1 MKKLVALL
9 LTVLML
15 GGSVV
20 PAFALE
26 TPAADLISAEQIP
39 AQEELPDASFISNTG
54 DEAEPVVS
62 AAIKAPAETEPPA
75 EEDPANNG
83 SGNEGGETPGTG
95 GQTDPETQTG
105 EPAQETPAV
114 SEKQLIEP
122 QLEGS
127 IPMVTVGGTGIDIY
141 DANGEIVYDFPNI
154 IGALA
159 TGNEEK
165 LPNGFELKETLTTL
179 LKSYVKYYMTFRRQK
194 FYDELEAEIAKLS
207 ERIAMDENG
216 NPRYGTGI
224 GPEDTA
230 KNLKNTTT
238 PNPDGPFSFFTYIF
252 TYDWRRSPLEIAD
265 ELDAYIEAICEM
277 TGHEQIVLSGRCLG
291 ANFASAYLTKY
302 GYKNRILGFAYNVGM
317 MHGQEALSE
326 AISGKF
332 STDGNAILR
341 YLTDMDVE
349 MDDWVINL
357 ITFLENSHI
366 FDTFNASVKSPIY
379 ASIVKGVTSALAL
392 STLYT
397 MPGYWSCV
405 SNEDYDDAMLYV
417 FGKPGSEKRQKYAGL
432 IEKIEAYHNQV
443 QLPMDDMLKRFV
455 ANGGKLAVVCKYGFQ
470 MMPMCDSRNDV
481 ADTFVSVHNASLGAT
496 TSKNYNT
503 LSDDYIQ
510 SRLSLGLGKYISP
523 DKKIDASTCLFP
535 EYTWFIKNVVHDSYT
550 DTEDSI
556 LYTVTTAQEQ
566 YTVDDL
572 TTPQFLV
579 KLDETDTIVPMTAE
593 NCNTEHWKSE
603 DPSKLSFFERVSRF
617 FTSLSALLR
626 NLFDLIGK

>member
-1 MKKLVALL
+1 MKKTVALFMTLIL
-9 LTVLML
+9 LC
-15 GGSVV
+15 SAAV
-20 PAFALE
+20 PAFAEDMPVANVLIAE
-26 TPAADLISAEQIP
+26 QSAEEQTPAQNMP
-39 AQEELPDASFISNTG
+39 AGFGISNVG
-54 DEAEPVVS
+54 DEAE
-62 AAIKAPAETEPPA
+62 
-75 EEDPANNG
+75 NND
-83 SGNEGGETPGTG
+83 TPGNT
-95 GQTDPETQTG
+95 ENQTG
-105 EPAQETPAV
+105 EPAPEAPAV
-114 SEKQLIEP
+114 FEKQLIEP
-122 QLEGS
+122 HLEGS

-141 DANGEIVYDFPNI
+141 DANGKIIYDFPNI

-207 ERIAMDENG
+207 EPIAMDENG
-216 NPRYGTGI
+216 NPKYGTGI
-224 GPEDTA
+224 GPEDA
-230 KNLKNTTT
+230 AQNLKHTTT

-302 GYKNRILGFAYNVGM
+302 GYKNRILGFAYDVGM
-317 MHGQEALSE
+317 MYGQNALSE

-357 ITFLENSHI
+357 IVFLENSHI
-366 FDTFNASVKSPIY
+366 FDTFNASVKSSIY

-443 QLPMDDMLKRFV
+443 QLPMNDMLKRFA
-455 ANGGKLAVVCKYGFQ
+455 ANGGKLAIVCKYGFQ

-510 SRLSLGLGKYISP
+510 SRVAIGLGKYISP

-535 EYTWFIKNVVHDSYT
+535 EYTWFLKNVVHDSYT
-550 DTEDSI
+550 DMEASI

-566 YTVDDL
+566 HTIDDL

-579 KLDETDTIVPMTAE
+579 KLNDSGEIVPMTAE
-593 NCNTEHWKSE
+593 NCATEHWDTT
-603 DPSKLSFFERVSRF
+603 DPDSYTFFQRIARFFE
-617 FTSLSALLR
+617 ALHFMLGT
-626 NLFDLIGK
+626 LFGLLGERLGG